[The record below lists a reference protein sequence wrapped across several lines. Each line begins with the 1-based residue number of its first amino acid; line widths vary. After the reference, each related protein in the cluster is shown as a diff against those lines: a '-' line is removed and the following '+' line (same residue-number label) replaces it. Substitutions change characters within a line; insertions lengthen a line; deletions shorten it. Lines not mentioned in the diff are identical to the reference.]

1 MTTAT
6 TTTDDGHPD
15 LARTLTEIERQL
27 AANDLPAPARAGAGA
42 TPEPST
48 GDQPPPDPRG
58 ARRSGIT
65 RRVRRRA
72 AEHAEAHQLLAL
84 ESDTAPFAVTTEKV
98 RARRKAV
105 EQAAALWRLDR
116 DPRVLAYRDAQVRR
130 LVLAVALVSLTCAL
144 AWSTAGVQAF
154 AAEGAPAG
162 SPRWWFAWLAE
173 PFCSLALLMVVAG
186 RAYLTTRGQ
195 PLHDKA
201 VDRTEWVFLGL
212 TLGMNAWPHL
222 PGVAAGFTV
231 SGLVLH
237 LLGPVVA
244 VAVVRCLP
252 RLLAAFAGLA
262 LPGQDPDAMAAPSG
276 EGEGPGGAA
285 APDPTHAPLDLPITE
300 PGDTRPAPA
309 RPAPPRAVAARRT
322 PSARR
327 STRLP
332 EPKRRTLDQLR
343 EEFTKALRTGRPG
356 STRTTAK
363 RSAAPSGAARSSRCS
378 CATTTARA
386 ASADPNPAHRRA
398 GPTPPKPLAR
408 DGGSV
413 LPGGVHHRP
422 QEGTSHEPD
431 RP

>member
-1 MTTAT
+1 MSST
-6 TTTDDGHPD
+6 TTTPADGHAD

-27 AANDLPAPARAGAGA
+27 AANDLPAPVEPDPAE
-42 TPEPST
+42 PEPA
-48 GDQPPPDPRG
+48 PDTADGENEPAPDLHPGVAGR

-116 DPRVLAYRDAQVRR
+116 DPRVLAYRDARVRR
-130 LVLAVALVSLTCAL
+130 LVLAVALVSLTLAL

-195 PLHDKA
+195 PLQDKA

-222 PGVAAGFTV
+222 PGVADAFTV

-252 RLLAAFAGLA
+252 RLLAAFAGLE
-262 LPGQDPDAMAAPSG
+262 LPDDAVPAGPGEGPEQAATPPG
-276 EGEGPGGAA
+276 EGEGPGGIAA
-285 APDPTHAPLDLPITE
+285 LDPTQPP
-300 PGDTRPAPA
+300 PGSPVAERGGTRPV
-309 RPAPPRAVAARRT
+309 RAVPARRT
-322 PSARR
+322 PPARR

-343 EEFTKALRTGRPG
+343 EEFKTAL
-356 STRTTAK
+356 
-363 RSAAPSGAARSSRCS
+363 AARPAGFDPDNGEAIRRTLRCGKKFS
-378 CATTTARA
+378 VQLR
-386 ASADPNPAHRRA
+386 DDYRA
-398 GPTPPKPLAR
+398 GR
-408 DGGSV
+408 IG
-413 LPGGVHHRP
+413 
-422 QEGTSHEPD
+422 
-431 RP
+431 

>member
-1 MTTAT
+1 MSTAT

-27 AANDLPAPARAGAGA
+27 AANDLPAPPEPAEPEP
-42 TPEPST
+42 TPEPP
-48 GDQPPPDPRG
+48 GEDEPAPDPRG
-58 ARRSGIT
+58 TRRTGIT

-84 ESDTAPFAVTTEKV
+84 EADTAPYAVTTEKV
-98 RARRKAV
+98 RSRRKAV
-105 EQAAALWRLDR
+105 EQAAALWQLDR
-116 DPRVLAYRDAQVRR
+116 DPRVLAYRDARVRR
-130 LVLAVALVSLTCAL
+130 GVLAVALVSLTLAL

-222 PGVAAGFTV
+222 PGVATDFTV

-262 LPGQDPDAMAAPSG
+262 LPVDDPDAVAAPTN
-276 EGEGPGGAA
+276 EGEGLDGAA
-285 APDPTHAPLDLPITE
+285 TLDPTHPPLAQPIAE
-300 PGDTRPAPA
+300 QGDTRTDQPGQ
-309 RPAPPRAVAARRT
+309 APPARAVAARRK

-343 EEFTKALRTGRPG
+343 EEFKTAL
-356 STRTTAK
+356 
-363 RSAAPSGAARSSRCS
+363 AARPAGFDPDNGESIRRTLRCGKKFS
-378 CATTTARA
+378 VQLR
-386 ASADPNPAHRRA
+386 DEH
-398 GPTPPKPLAR
+398 R
-408 DGGSV
+408 DGRIG
-413 LPGGVHHRP
+413 
-422 QEGTSHEPD
+422 
-431 RP
+431 